1 MAFCKKCG
9 AQLEEG
15 TQFCSNCGK
24 NVNEQEN
31 VGTEEFVSKVQSL
44 NQTEDTTSQFS
55 REDIQQNKVMAVL
68 AYLGIL
74 VLIPILAAPNSK
86 FARYHA
92 NQGLVLVIVGVAY
105 TILNTIITSVFYV
118 VSWGLG
124 SIISSLLGLASLVF
138 VILAILGIVNAAS
151 GKAKELPVIGKI
163 TILK

>member
-1 MAFCKKCG
+1 M
-9 AQLEEG
+9 
-15 TQFCSNCGK
+15 
-24 NVNEQEN
+24 
-31 VGTEEFVSKVQSL
+31 GTEEFVSKVQSL